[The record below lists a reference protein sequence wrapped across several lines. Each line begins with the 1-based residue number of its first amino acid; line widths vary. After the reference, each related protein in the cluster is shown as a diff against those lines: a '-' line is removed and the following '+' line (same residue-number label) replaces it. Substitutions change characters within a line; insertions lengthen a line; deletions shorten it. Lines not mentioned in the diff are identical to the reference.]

1 MALTKSGRDANLSA
15 EELLERINALLPGI
29 AARARQAE
37 VDRRPHDE
45 TMRELVDADIMR
57 MLVPKR
63 FGGHEMGLATL
74 TAVARML
81 SRSCMSTAWV
91 TAFYL
96 GHNWMLTKFPE
107 PAQKEVFA
115 EKSYTMT
122 PIQPSPMLRIKQV
135 PGGYEIDGRSSYSSG
150 IMHADWVILAKSGGA
165 DARAFVV
172 RKEDIEVDDVWHMS
186 GMSATG
192 SNDVIAHELFV
203 PEHRTLDAATL
214 FNTSASIHDNPLYRI
229 PLLPFIYCEVM
240 GVYVGGLEGATHA
253 YEDIVRTKT
262 RAHIG
267 DRVAERQST
276 HVSLGQAHARLQA
289 GNALLDRLV
298 ADTWALAE
306 AGAFDIEKRLEL
318 KLRAGYI
325 NDLCRQSVNEM
336 ASMGGTSAFRQDSP
350 LQRFFRDL
358 NTLATHAFTDRHG
371 AFELWGRQR
380 LGLEPNSPLI

>member
-1 MALTKSGRDANLSA
+1 MAATKLDRNATMSRH
-15 EELLERINALLPGI
+15 ELLERVNGLLPGI

-45 TMRELVDADIMR
+45 TIRELVDADIMR

-63 FGGHEMGLATL
+63 FGGHEMDLGTL
-74 TAVARML
+74 TAVGRAL
-81 SRSCMSTAWV
+81 SQSCMSTAWV
-91 TAFYL
+91 TVFYL

-107 PAQKEVFA
+107 QGQKEFFA
-115 EKSYTMT
+115 GKCYTMA

-135 PGGYEIDGRSSYSSG
+135 PGGYEVNGRSSYSSG
-150 IMHADWVILAKSGGA
+150 IMHADWVILAKSGGP

-172 RKEDIEVDDVWHMS
+172 RKEDIEIDDVWHMS
-186 GMSATG
+186 GMSGTG
-192 SNDVIAHELFV
+192 SNDVIAHDLFV

-214 FNTSASIHDNPLYRI
+214 YNTAASIHDNPLYRI

-240 GVYVGGLEGATHA
+240 GVYVGGLDGATRA
-253 YEDIVRTKT
+253 YEDIVRKKT

-267 DRVAERQST
+267 DKVAERQSV
-276 HVSLGQAHARLQA
+276 HVNLGQAHARLQA
-289 GNALLDRLV
+289 CDALLDRLV
-298 ADTWALAE
+298 AETQSVAQ
-306 AGAFDIEKRLEL
+306 AGGFDIEKRLEL

-336 ASMGGTSAFRQDSP
+336 ASLGGTSAFHRDSP

-358 NTLATHAFTDRHG
+358 NMLATHAFTDRQG
-371 AFELWGRQR
+371 AYELWGRQR
-380 LGLEPNSPLI
+380 LGFEPNSPLI

>member
-1 MALTKSGRDANLSA
+1 MKTGGDATVSA
-15 EELLERINALLPGI
+15 EELLDRVNALLPGI

-37 VDRRPHDE
+37 IDRRPPDE
-45 TMRELVDADIMR
+45 TIRELVAADIMR

-63 FGGHEMGLATL
+63 FGGHEMGLATV

-107 PAQKEVFA
+107 QAQREVFA
-115 EKSYTMT
+115 DKPYTMA
-122 PIQPSPMLRIKQV
+122 PIQPSPSLRIKPV
-135 PGGYEIDGRSSYSSG
+135 PGGYEVTGRSSYASG

-203 PEHRTLDAATL
+203 PAHRTLDAATL
-214 FNTSASIHDNPLYRI
+214 FNTCASIHDNPLYRI

-240 GVYVGGLEGATHA
+240 GVYVGGLEGATQA
-253 YEDIVRTKT
+253 YEDIVREKT

-306 AGAFDIEKRLEL
+306 ADAFDIEKRLEL

-336 ASMGGTSAFRQDSP
+336 ASMGGTSAFRQDAP
-350 LQRFFRDL
+350 LQRCFRDL
-358 NTLATHAFTDRHG
+358 NTLATHAFTERHA

>member
-135 PGGYEIDGRSSYSSG
+135 PGGYEVDGRSSYSSG